1 MGRESAAKKKIWV
14 GCQGSCTETREMNR
28 KMSLNFLAVELDGL
42 KKEILKFKYEVLK
55 LVGVSLRLK

>member
-1 MGRESAAKKKIWV
+1 
-14 GCQGSCTETREMNR
+14 
-28 KMSLNFLAVELDGL
+28 MSLNFLAVELDGL